1 MTVSNKSI
9 NKHKE
14 KNFTIVASVSQE
26 ELRGK
31 LDFAVSR
38 IYQDGNL
45 ITRIETEEIKP
56 ELPSGKAESIV
67 YYIARIEF
75 EKKRVNK

>member
-1 MTVSNKSI
+1 
-9 NKHKE
+9 
-14 KNFTIVASVSQE
+14 VSQE
-26 ELRGK
+26 ELTGK

-45 ITRIETEEIKP
+45 ITRIETEEIKL

-75 EKKRVNK
+75 EKESEQVI

>member
-1 MTVSNKSI
+1 M
-9 NKHKE
+9 
-14 KNFTIVASVSQE
+14 SQE
-26 ELRGK
+26 ELTGK

-45 ITRIETEEIKP
+45 VTRVETEEIKS

-67 YYIARIEF
+67 YYITRIEF
-75 EKKRVNK
+75 EKKSEQVI

>member
-14 KNFTIVASVSQE
+14 KNFTIVAGVSQE
-26 ELRGK
+26 ELTGK

-56 ELPSGKAESIV
+56 ELLSGKAESIV
-67 YYIARIEF
+67 YYIAGIEF